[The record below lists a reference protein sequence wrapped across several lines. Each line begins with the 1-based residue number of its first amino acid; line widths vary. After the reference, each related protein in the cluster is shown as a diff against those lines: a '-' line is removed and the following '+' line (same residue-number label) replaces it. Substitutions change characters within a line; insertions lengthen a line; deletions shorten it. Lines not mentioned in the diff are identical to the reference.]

1 MALIGTLKRNKMKRL
16 YIVLVV
22 LSMLAVSV
30 YAQAEGGQIKY
41 TKTAS
46 MIDKQKSGQKG
57 LDLEDI
63 SNNRTEVRALLLAI
77 FYSYFCFTLRAP

>member
-63 SNNRTEVRALLLAI
+63 SNNRTEVRAL
-77 FYSYFCFTLRAP
+77 C